1 MWSEVP
7 GKSAAALRQRGFWVQ
22 DGAVENE
29 LATELR
35 EEILRCHEDPGLG
48 FFFYLPRPE
57 EKDITTLDGG
67 SFTQKKKQE
76 EFSQDGLIN
85 AGE

>member
-7 GKSAAALRQRGFWVQ
+7 PTSAAFALRQRGFWVQ

-35 EEILRCHEDPGLG
+35 EEILRCHEDPRLG
-48 FFFYLPRPE
+48 VFFWPPCPE
-57 EKDITTLDGG
+57 EKDIPTLDGG
-67 SFTQKKKQE
+67 SFTQKTGRV
-76 EFSQDGLIN
+76 FSRWPDQCR
-85 AGE
+85 

>member
-48 FFFYLPRPE
+48 FFFLPPSSGGKRYH
-57 EKDITTLDGG
+57 DIGWWVVYT
-67 SFTQKKKQE
+67 KKKQE

>member
-1 MWSEVP
+1 M
-7 GKSAAALRQRGFWVQ
+7 RT
-22 DGAVENE
+22 
-29 LATELR
+29 LAWA
-35 EEILRCHEDPGLG
+35 